1 MNKKQLIVMWVGIAF
16 VVLMGILPPM
26 NFIGGGF
33 RYKFGLLLGRSSSF
47 VDFGKLLI
55 QCSIVGIITVGLIIT
70 FKDKKPED
78 EEKNK

>member
-26 NFIGGGF
+26 NFIADGF
-33 RYKFGLLLGRSSSF
+33 RYEIGLLLGVSSRS

-70 FKDKKPED
+70 FKDKKPKD
-78 EEKNK
+78 EQK

>member
-1 MNKKQLIVMWVGIAF
+1 MNKKQLIVMWVGISF

-26 NFIGGGF
+26 NIMGDRF
-33 RYKFGLLLGRSSSF
+33 RYKIFMLLGKSSSF

-70 FKDKKPED
+70 FKDKKPKD
-78 EEKNK
+78 EENNK